1 MTDQVFVVEGEK
13 DADALAQMGLVAT
26 CNSGGAG
33 KWLNDFKEHFAG
45 KRVVVLPDNDQA
57 GRSHARTVARSL
69 SAVAGQ
75 IKIVEL
81 PGLEPKGDVSGANGG
96 KIERFDMPKRPP

>member
-1 MTDQVFVVEGEK
+1 MSKEIGSDSRRHPKTFRQRRPDGKGGWIWNLKGVPRVPYHLPDLIAAKTDQVFVVEGEK

-45 KRVVVLPDNDQA
+45 
-57 GRSHARTVARSL
+57 
-69 SAVAGQ
+69 
-75 IKIVEL
+75 
-81 PGLEPKGDVSGANGG
+81 
-96 KIERFDMPKRPP
+96 